1 MRSNVADAS
10 SESSPSS
17 SSSWEE
23 GRDSAL
29 AEIRE
34 CPFCI
39 LEKRIARSL
48 SVDLTLDT
56 PAKMNSCLRIFAE
69 HFRFGR
75 QEDAHEFLRYVI
87 DACHNTCLR
96 LKKLQ
101 QRRKGGGGDDEG
113 FGGGTVVKE
122 IFGGALQSQVKC
134 LNCGAESNKVDE
146 IMDISLDVLHST
158 SLKESMQKFFQAEV
172 LDGNNKYKCENC
184 KKLVTARK
192 QMSLL
197 QAPNVLVIQLKRF
210 EGVFGGKIDKAIAFE
225 EVLVLS
231 SYMCKASQIH
241 VFVELKIISWNVR
254 RLNALEK
261 QLAVKALLKDRKVD
275 LICIQETKMEEV
287 GQVVLAVRV
296 ETEPT
301 LAEGEEVIVAVK
313 TLNEDKAPGPYNM
326 STTFFQ
332 HDLGV
337 VNILYQDTHVEYKLF
352 GTIVHSGFSPDSGHY
367 YAYIKDAMGRWYCC
381 NDSYVKLSNLQEVLS
396 EKVYIL
402 FFSCTKQRPGPANTA
417 LACNGVKSQECN
429 GSDTSKSQKV
439 GHSGKAVY
447 TKQSVDHSFESD
459 NLTRCRGPG
468 NTALISN
475 GVKSQECNGSDA
487 AKGQKI
493 AHSGRAVCAKQSVD
507 HSFENDKL
515 SRCPGPANTALA
527 SNRVKFQECNGSDV
541 SKGQKVAHSEKAVY
555 AKQSVDHSF
564 ENNNLTRC
572 PGPAN
577 TALPSD
583 GVKSECNGSDASK
596 GQKANLSSFGKSGA
610 KRFPASGN
618 NGNNGEKGEKNMSSS
633 KVNFNGNNGD
643 VKASISAEKGEKN
656 MSSSN
661 GNGVTKSKTVE
672 AIDNG
677 NIQSFA
683 LANGNGKTKS
693 MPADSVEAGIPEDNH
708 GRNGVTTGTVANKQE
723 LKNGGVYCPSDI
735 SGLKRKFQ
743 DEDSCTLLTKDAH
756 SQAKLEDFKEVL
768 SKEASSGLRSCGW
781 TEEVHRWMWS
791 RKKYPDV
798 GGRSC
803 CTICNTDL
811 FHLAVTSSMSNIWG
825 HVIFLYFT
833 HMMTLRGGSMVTAF
847 NTFISRRNIGACV
860 TDQS

>member
-1 MRSNVADAS
+1 MSWQWQPNLLHHKRKSGPPLGLKNLGNSCYLNSVLQCLTYTPPLAS
-10 SESSPSS
+10 FCLNSLHSS
-17 SSSWEE
+17 SC
-23 GRDSAL
+23 DSAL

-101 QRRKGGGGDDEG
+101 QRRKGGGGGGDDEG

-231 SYMCKASQIH
+231 SYMCKAS
-241 VFVELKIISWNVR
+241 
-254 RLNALEK
+254 
-261 QLAVKALLKDRKVD
+261 
-275 LICIQETKMEEV
+275 
-287 GQVVLAVRV
+287 
-296 ETEPT
+296 
-301 LAEGEEVIVAVK
+301 
-313 TLNEDKAPGPYNM
+313 
-326 STTFFQ
+326 
-332 HDLGV
+332 
-337 VNILYQDTHVEYKLF
+337 QDTHVEYKLF

-493 AHSGRAVCAKQSVD
+493 AHSGKAVCAKQSVD

-596 GQKANLSSFGKSGA
+596 GQKVSHSEKEGHTKQSVNHFFENDNLTRSEDNKVPFSGEANLSSFGKSGA

-723 LKNGGVYCPSDI
+723 LKNGGVNCPSDI

-791 RKKYPDV
+791 RKKVCSREASDTATNGSDLKKMLMTEAKQIYISQIPESLKENLINHL
-798 GGRSC
+798 RSF
-803 CTICNTDL
+803 TWVKH
-811 FHLAVTSSMSNIWG
+811 FSSP
-825 HVIFLYFT
+825 
-833 HMMTLRGGSMVTAF
+833 
-847 NTFISRRNIGACV
+847 
-860 TDQS
+860 